1 MNRVVVTGMG
11 VVSPL
16 GTNLADFWQAI
27 TQCRS
32 AIGPLTCIKE
42 SSLHVKVAAEVQ
54 DFDPARHFDGGQLA
68 LMDRFTQFALV
79 AAREAIASS
88 GLSFEPPLA
97 AATATI
103 VGSGVGGQHT
113 QDDNYKKLYAEGGKR
128 LHPFV
133 IPRLMLNAATSHIT
147 MEFGLTGPAFSV
159 ASACASAA
167 HAVGQAF
174 HMLRGGQSTVAIT
187 GGTEACI
194 TYGTMKGW
202 EALRVMAPD
211 TCRPFSRHRRGMVIG
226 EGAAIFV
233 LETLEHARRRDA
245 PILAELVGFGMSSD
259 AGDIVQPSAEGA
271 AQAIRA
277 ALTDAGLSI
286 EEIGYICAHGTGTM
300 ANDVTETRA
309 IKLVFAEH
317 ARKLVVSSTKSMHG
331 HSLGAAAALE
341 LAATIQALHQGV
353 IPPTANFCEPDPD
366 CDLDYVPGEARDRQ
380 VTAAL
385 SNSFA
390 FGGLNAVLAARRF
403 TG

>member
-1 MNRVVVTGMG
+1 MG
-11 VVSPL
+11 IVSPL
-16 GTNLADFWQAI
+16 GRDLAEFWQAI
-27 TQCRS
+27 IQCRS
-32 AIGPLTCIKE
+32 AIGPLTGIDGAG
-42 SSLHVKVAAEVQ
+42 LNVKVAAEVKG
-54 DFDPARHFDGGQLA
+54 FDPAQHFDNGEFG
-68 LMDRFTQFALV
+68 LMDRFTQFAVV
-79 AAREAIASS
+79 AAREAIASA
-88 GLSFEPPLA
+88 GLSFDPSLA
-97 AATATI
+97 ASTATI
-103 VGSGVGGQHT
+103 IGSGVGGQHT

-147 MEFGLTGPAFSV
+147 MQFGLTGPAFSV
-159 ASACASAA
+159 ASACASAG

-174 HMLRGGQSTVAIT
+174 HMLRSGQATVAIT

-194 TYGTMKGW
+194 TFGTMKGW

-245 PILAELVGFGMSSD
+245 PILAELAGFGMSSD

-271 AQAIRA
+271 AQAMRGALADA
-277 ALTDAGLSI
+277 ALDP

-300 ANDVTETRA
+300 ANDATETRA
-309 IKLVFAEH
+309 IKLVFGEH
-317 ARKLVVSSTKSMHG
+317 ARKLAVSSTKSMHG
-331 HSLGAAAALE
+331 HALGAAAALE
-341 LAATIQALHQGV
+341 LAATVQALHQGV
-353 IPPTANFCEPDPD
+353 IPPTANFKEPDPD

-380 VTAAL
+380 VAAAL

-390 FGGLNAVLAARRF
+390 FGGLNAVLLARRF
-403 TG
+403 TS